1 MIGYASKASHHM
13 VRSEAQ
19 MFLGR
24 PLGVAF
30 SLIGL
35 RHIMD
40 ALDSVVILG
49 VLLLFAQVF
58 PRLFLT
64 NRLSL
69 VVISIY
75 LNQMTLDWF

>member
-1 MIGYASKASHHM
+1 M

-24 PLGVAF
+24 HAWVDI

-49 VLLLFAQVF
+49 VLLPFAQVF

-75 LNQMTLDWF
+75 LNQMTFDWF